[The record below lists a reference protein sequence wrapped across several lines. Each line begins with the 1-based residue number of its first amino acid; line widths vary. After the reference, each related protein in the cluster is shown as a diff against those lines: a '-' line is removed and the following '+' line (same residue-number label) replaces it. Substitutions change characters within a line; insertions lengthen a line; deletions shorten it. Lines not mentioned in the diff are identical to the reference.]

1 MDISKFSDP
10 DFDVKEWVN
19 GALRLPKDSKTS
31 VDAHASMLVM
41 KLQLF
46 IQEVNNVLE
55 ETGGQVVQSLP
66 RILRDVEAVRQ
77 EALLLR
83 DQMLVVKEDIKKVET
98 ETLHSMQ
105 RLVELDSVKTRM
117 QDTQQALQE
126 ADNWATLVLDVEQV
140 FETQDVD
147 QISEKV
153 IRMQQSL
160 NVLHDVPDYE
170 DRRKLLESLKNRL
183 EALLS
188 PKLIT
193 SFNNHNTI
201 DAQRLVD
208 VFKGMEREGR
218 VKEYYIQ
225 CHKNTVQ
232 QLWQSL
238 QDKKDTSLRE
248 NLNTLYNE
256 LLSKWQLEMGWCSQV
271 FTSSLGMLVKVFGE
285 SMNAL
290 SSSLG
295 QSLHGAV
302 HKSQE
307 PVTTL
312 IELRHIVL
320 KFLKNFSKSLQSV
333 DLSVSGPILFPLVES
348 IHLPYCQLLVQY
360 GSFQQQALMKTL
372 FNINMIDANFDETLR
387 TVSSTV
393 SNVMS
398 SSHLSI
404 ENCLQLT
411 QGWGIVSVIKA
422 IEAYLVQ
429 FTKKLSLVLQDL
441 QGRYRQAK
449 SETGSETG
457 RNGFQDDWSS
467 LQWIFQFIQHCGD
480 FLLRVSAFN
489 SSVCSQVLS
498 LSDTYTSPANS
509 QIPFNVFDYLSIY
522 HPEEHT
528 AVIGLLGAIE
538 KNGDGHVLLPATT
551 NQIQVLVKQAHTLAF
566 DVVFSQLKQ
575 KLIEIPKLK
584 VWSRSTSSPLESPQA
599 LTDDLPSFSLSPLTY
614 ITEIGDHLLTLPEQ
628 LEPFTSQDNPSLAAA
643 MKHGRLPFTED
654 DGENRD
660 LSLSD
665 MWLDAIARGTMET
678 YVESIL
684 KIPRLTDAAA
694 LQLSTDIG
702 YLCNVLAA
710 LDQPPIPALTALEKL
725 LKSDK
730 ETFPR
735 FKDDKH
741 TESALY
747 QSIARLR
754 TWD

>member
-225 CHKNTVQ
+225 CHK
-232 QLWQSL
+232 LCYLMYSSIISSGESPISDGSFLPSQSL
-238 QDKKDTSLRE
+238 
-248 NLNTLYNE
+248 
-256 LLSKWQLEMGWCSQV
+256 
-271 FTSSLGMLVKVFGE
+271 SSI
-285 SMNAL
+285 
-290 SSSLG
+290 SS
-295 QSLHGAV
+295 V
-302 HKSQE
+302 
-307 PVTTL
+307 V
-312 IELRHIVL
+312 
-320 KFLKNFSKSLQSV
+320 
-333 DLSVSGPILFPLVES
+333 
-348 IHLPYCQLLVQY
+348 C
-360 GSFQQQALMKTL
+360 
-372 FNINMIDANFDETLR
+372 
-387 TVSSTV
+387 VSS
-393 SNVMS
+393 
-398 SSHLSI
+398 
-404 ENCLQLT
+404 E
-411 QGWGIVSVIKA
+411 
-422 IEAYLVQ
+422 
-429 FTKKLSLVLQDL
+429 
-441 QGRYRQAK
+441 R
-449 SETGSETG
+449 
-457 RNGFQDDWSS
+457 
-467 LQWIFQFIQHCGD
+467 
-480 FLLRVSAFN
+480 
-489 SSVCSQVLS
+489 
-498 LSDTYTSPANS
+498 
-509 QIPFNVFDYLSIY
+509 
-522 HPEEHT
+522 
-528 AVIGLLGAIE
+528 
-538 KNGDGHVLLPATT
+538 
-551 NQIQVLVKQAHTLAF
+551 
-566 DVVFSQLKQ
+566 
-575 KLIEIPKLK
+575 
-584 VWSRSTSSPLESPQA
+584 
-599 LTDDLPSFSLSPLTY
+599 
-614 ITEIGDHLLTLPEQ
+614 
-628 LEPFTSQDNPSLAAA
+628 
-643 MKHGRLPFTED
+643 
-654 DGENRD
+654 
-660 LSLSD
+660 
-665 MWLDAIARGTMET
+665 
-678 YVESIL
+678 
-684 KIPRLTDAAA
+684 
-694 LQLSTDIG
+694 
-702 YLCNVLAA
+702 
-710 LDQPPIPALTALEKL
+710 
-725 LKSDK
+725 
-730 ETFPR
+730 
-735 FKDDKH
+735 
-741 TESALY
+741 
-747 QSIARLR
+747 
-754 TWD
+754 

>member
-1 MDISKFSDP
+1 MLSTAYNIYKH
-10 DFDVKEWVN
+10 ETIYT
-19 GALRLPKDSKTS
+19 ARL
-31 VDAHASMLVM
+31 
-41 KLQLF
+41 
-46 IQEVNNVLE
+46 
-55 ETGGQVVQSLP
+55 
-66 RILRDVEAVRQ
+66 
-77 EALLLR
+77 
-83 DQMLVVKEDIKKVET
+83 
-98 ETLHSMQ
+98 
-105 RLVELDSVKTRM
+105 
-117 QDTQQALQE
+117 DTVYL
-126 ADNWATLVLDVEQV
+126 
-140 FETQDVD
+140 
-147 QISEKV
+147 
-153 IRMQQSL
+153 
-160 NVLHDVPDYE
+160 
-170 DRRKLLESLKNRL
+170 
-183 EALLS
+183 
-188 PKLIT
+188 
-193 SFNNHNTI
+193 
-201 DAQRLVD
+201 
-208 VFKGMEREGR
+208 
-218 VKEYYIQ
+218 
-225 CHKNTVQ
+225 NTVQ